1 MLSASSLFLL
11 LLFLDQVCSAHHNP
25 IETFWHASVTQYF
38 FHTTRLFIKVMA
50 EAIDLT
56 GDGGVMKTI
65 VRRAKPD
72 SVSPSETLPLV
83 DGMQLTYLI

>member
-1 MLSASSLFLL
+1 
-11 LLFLDQVCSAHHNP
+11 
-25 IETFWHASVTQYF
+25 
-38 FHTTRLFIKVMA
+38 MA

-72 SVSPSETLPLV
+72 AVSPSETIPLV
-83 DGMQLTYLI
+83 DGMLLIYLVKTTVMCLIILYVHMRTQDHEFDTLFKAFFVFL